1 MKVPQSL
8 FDCLVAVSLRYPI
21 VIPQTDS
28 EWMQLESVLED
39 LIETENEVIDDSHPV
54 VDFLERWRFFLNR
67 NRPHLF

>member
-8 FDCLVAVSLRYPI
+8 LDCLAAVSLRYPV

-28 EWMQLESVLED
+28 EWMQLESVLET

-67 NRPHLF
+67 NRSRL